1 MAHELTQRAN
11 GATEM
16 AYIGETPWHG
26 LGQRLEDN
34 AGIDTW
40 ITAAGM
46 DWKVCRSRVRYGE
59 APNQRV
65 FDDAH
70 VLFRSD
76 SKDPLGIV
84 SPSYKIVQPR
94 EVLEFFRDIAGTQG
108 AKLETAGTMFGGRRF
123 WALANLGRAELIR
136 GNDEVR
142 QYLLLTSSCDGSSA
156 TEARETIVRVVCN
169 NTLSAALS
177 VKSKNT
183 VRVTHRS
190 VFDEAAVK
198 ANLAATGGHFQAFV
212 EAAQTLA
219 RRNVS
224 VKKAEEFVAA
234 LLAGATT
241 REDVTETPGY
251 KSIMGLFKTSAIGG
265 TLLSAEGT
273 AWGLVNAVTE
283 HVDHRARAR
292 TQENRVASAWFG
304 DGDTLK
310 TKAFEMALALA

>member
-1 MAHELTQRAN
+1 MAHELTQRAT
-11 GATEM
+11 GKTEM
-16 AYIGETPWHG
+16 AFIGETPWHG
-26 LGQRLEDN
+26 LGQRLDEG
-34 AGIDTW
+34 ASIDTW

-94 EVLEFFRDIAGTQG
+94 EVLEFFRDIAGSQG
-108 AKLETAGTMFGGRRF
+108 AVLETAGTMFGGRRF

-177 VKSKNT
+177 VKSKHA

-190 VFDEAAVK
+190 VFDEKAVK
-198 ANLAATGGHFQAFV
+198 ASLAATGGHFNAFV
-212 EAAQTLA
+212 EAAQALA

-224 VKKAEEFVAA
+224 VKKAEEFVAK
-234 LLAGATT
+234 LLADSTT
-241 REDVTETPGY
+241 RDDVAETPGF

-292 TQENRVASAWFG
+292 SQENRVASAWFG